1 MKNKPQPSKPLE
13 SVDSK
18 QLVFML
24 KKLTEAIEKNN
35 LLREKELKLEEKKF
49 LLERKSNGK
58 DAQV

>member
-1 MKNKPQPSKPLE
+1 
-13 SVDSK
+13 
-18 QLVFML
+18 ML